1 MGLNR
6 KLKNS
11 NRISN
16 KQAKDN
22 QVKLEKNI
30 TKIKQELTENMKNYQ
45 KDIIQMLGRTQK
57 ETMEKLNNLDDQS
70 NIK

>member
-70 NIK
+70 NMK